1 MVRANSIEARLP
13 SQTGA
18 CVVSPQRILVI
29 EDDRDAAATL
39 ALLLQVWGHEVEVA
53 RSGPEGLEAARR
65 FVPATVLC
73 DLGLPGGLD
82 GCGVARAL
90 RADQAMATT
99 FLIAL
104 TGYATEEDHRE
115 AKAAGFDVFLT
126 KPVDPA
132 TLRHSLSTR
141 PC

>member
-1 MVRANSIEARLP
+1 MVRANSIETRLP
-13 SQTGA
+13 SQSGA
-18 CVVSPQRILVI
+18 SVVSPQRILVI

-53 RSGPEGLEAARR
+53 RSGPEGIEAARR
-65 FVPATVLC
+65 FDPAIVLC

-90 RADQAMATT
+90 RADQALAAAL
-99 FLIAL
+99 LIAL

-115 AKAAGFDVFLT
+115 AMSAGFDIYLT

-132 TLRHSLSTR
+132 TLRHSLIAR
-141 PC
+141 PS